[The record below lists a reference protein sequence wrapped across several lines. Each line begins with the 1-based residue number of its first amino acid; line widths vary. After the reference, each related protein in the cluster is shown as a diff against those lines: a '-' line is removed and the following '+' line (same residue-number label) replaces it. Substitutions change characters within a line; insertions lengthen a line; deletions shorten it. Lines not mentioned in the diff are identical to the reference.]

1 MKILKFKKLF
11 VLVLSF
17 LLFIV
22 SCKEEKFVENT
33 PDQLFRPVS
42 FIAGKDGNKIT
53 FSWVPIANSSY
64 LLELSRDSLI
74 FSTDRQEF
82 TIEENSSLEVEN
94 LWSNTLYSARIKAVS
109 KNPQIKDSEYKQ
121 ITFTTGTENIFYGV
135 TVEDV
140 GSNQVLL
147 KWVIG
152 KDVSH
157 IVVST
162 AGVANV
168 TVPLVDSDKLTGT
181 KLLQN
186 LNANTNYVFEIY
198 LGEMLRGTLTIKT
211 LS

>member
-22 SCKEEKFVENT
+22 SCEEDKFVENT

-42 FIAGKDGNKIT
+42 FSAAKDGNKIS

-64 LLELSRDSLI
+64 LLELSRDSLLFI
-74 FSTDRQEF
+74 TDLQEF
-82 TIEENSSLEVEN
+82 AIDESSSLEVEN
-94 LWSNTLYSARIKAVS
+94 LWSNTLYSARIKAIS
-109 KNPQIKDSEYKQ
+109 KDPLIKDSEYKQ
-121 ITFTTGTENIFYGV
+121 IIFTTGTENIFYGV

-168 TVPLVDSDKLTGT
+168 TVPLVDSDKLTGA
-181 KLLQN
+181 KLIQN
-186 LNANTNYVFEIY
+186 LNANTSYVFEIY
-198 LGEMLRGTLTIKT
+198 LGGMLRGTLTIKT